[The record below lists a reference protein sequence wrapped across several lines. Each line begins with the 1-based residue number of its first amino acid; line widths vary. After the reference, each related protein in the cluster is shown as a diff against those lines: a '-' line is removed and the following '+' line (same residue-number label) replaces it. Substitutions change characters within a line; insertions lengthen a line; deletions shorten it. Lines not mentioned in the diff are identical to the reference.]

1 MRGCDR
7 EYGIRKGSCVA
18 PQKDDP
24 YSYQSS
30 AGRFASGWKTYTVCM
45 AMSADQNRLIE
56 WLLRPKAERVPRT
69 QSELAGQMGCEPSQ
83 LSAWKRD
90 VEFLQAWDSQY
101 LRTIGSPETK
111 MKIMQTLMATATDP
125 DDPKHVQAAKTFF
138 EIEGSLRPSK
148 TQVDVNLHGVKPSE
162 LTDDQLDELLAA
174 KAGDELAQ
182 RREVS

>member
-1 MRGCDR
+1 MRPTVGP
-7 EYGIRKGSCVA
+7 IL
-18 PQKDDP
+18 
-24 YSYQSS
+24 SS
-30 AGRFASGWKTYTVCM
+30 M

-56 WLLRPKAERVPRT
+56 WLLRPKSERVPRT
-69 QSELAGQMGCEPSQ
+69 QSDLASQMGCDPSQ

-101 LRTIGSPETK
+101 LQTIGSPDAK

-125 DDPKHVQAAKTFF
+125 DDPKHVQAAKTYM

-148 TQVDVNLHGVKPSE
+148 AQVDVNLHGAKPSE
-162 LTDDQLDELLAA
+162 LTDAQLDELMSS

-182 RREVS
+182 RRNKS